1 MQQAGPMSFLRT
13 IAIILL
19 IYYVF
24 KFLTKLFAP
33 YLMKKMV
40 HKMQEKAQN
49 QYSNQQQY
57 QQPKTKEGET
67 IIDKAPKTS
76 NSNNSVGEYVDY
88 EEVD

>member
-13 IAIILL
+13 IFIIIL
-19 IYYVF
+19 IYYIF
-24 KFLTKLFAP
+24 KFLARLFAP

-40 HKMQEKAQN
+40 NKMQQKAQN
-49 QYSNQQQY
+49 QYNNQQN
-57 QQPKTKEGET
+57 TSNVKEGET
-67 IIDKAPKTS
+67 VIDKAPKTS